1 MKMNATVVSIV
12 FAGILIAGAFFLS
25 TSPASNKPLSI
36 NNVTMESGK
45 QVIEIDAKGGYAPQQ
60 TQAKAGVPTIL
71 RVATNGTFD
80 CSSALTVPAV
90 GYRENL
96 PPSGTTD
103 IEIPPQKVGTTVQGL
118 CAMEMYNFSL
128 KFN

>member
-1 MKMNATVVSIV
+1 MKMNATVISIV
-12 FAGILIAGAFFLS
+12 FAGILIAGAVFLS
-25 TSPASNKPLSI
+25 NSPASNQPLSN
-36 NNVTMESGK
+36 NNVTMENGK

-60 TQAKAGVPTIL
+60 TQAKAGIPTIL

-80 CSSALTVPAV
+80 CSSALTIPAV

-103 IEIPPQKVGTTVQGL
+103 IEIPPQKVGATVQGL
-118 CAMEMYNFSL
+118 CAMGMYNFSL